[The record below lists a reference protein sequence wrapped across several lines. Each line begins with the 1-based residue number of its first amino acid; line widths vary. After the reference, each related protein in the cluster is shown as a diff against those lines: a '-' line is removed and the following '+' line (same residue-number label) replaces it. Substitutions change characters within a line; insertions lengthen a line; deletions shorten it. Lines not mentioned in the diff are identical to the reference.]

1 MTNTRFKPGLTL
13 TVAVGLAFVILLG
26 LGTWQAQKIGPKTE
40 LIESINAGL
49 SAEPI
54 ELSVHVD
61 DPAALAYRR
70 VVFEGDAIDVA
81 PLRLFGT
88 NLDGRPGYYLYKPV
102 VRDFGRAVFVNFGWI
117 PMELADEPVLPVGPV
132 TLSGVL
138 VPSATPGSFSVTN
151 DLAKRDWFT
160 ADVFE
165 MGQYFGYGAKDHY
178 HFRIFADAIETEGR
192 YPLGGQLR
200 VDIPNDHL
208 EYMLTWYGIALALLG
223 VYIAYGFRKA
233 RDS

>member
-1 MTNTRFKPGLTL
+1 MTKVRFAPGFALTL
-13 TVAVGLAFVILLG
+13 AVSLAFTILIG
-26 LGTWQAQKIGPKTE
+26 LGTWQAQKIGPKSK
-40 LIESINAGL
+40 LIDSINAGL

-61 DPAALAYRR
+61 DPEAIAYRR
-70 VVFEGDAIDVA
+70 IAFEGDAIDIA

-132 TLSGVL
+132 TVSGVL
-138 VPSATPGSFSVTN
+138 VPSATPGGFSVPN
-151 DLAKRDWFT
+151 DLKQRDWFT

-178 HFRIFADAIETEGR
+178 HFRVFADAMGAAAG
-192 YPLGGQLR
+192 YPLGGQVR

-223 VYIAYGFRKA
+223 VYVAYGFKKA